1 MPYGQLM
8 QHKKVSLHRSTVWR
22 QKNGRVKKTGR
33 GRRSKSQDDEALGLA
48 AGVVDLIREA
58 GSCYAW
64 QLKVFPRE
72 IVRYDSK
79 TKRLVHSP
87 SPANQK
93 TQPLSGSDESI
104 HAMNESGLPV
114 GLLLYAAAYIA
125 QTRGGLEYDEE
136 TVARDAVKHRE
147 TIKLITGKNPSGP
160 ASILAA
166 DSDGKL
172 IRDEKGK
179 LIRPAPYRP
188 WDARR
193 KQVQAREDAKQAFD
207 YGRQLDSEMQDEAE
221 DFRDGLDADD
231 EDEGKGGV
239 SDPTRSKKRGAI
251 HKVPEF
257 RDCGLSK
264 QTCSKWRND
273 KRFTD
278 ALRVVAVLLD
288 GSLPS
293 AQPSPVYKR

>member
-1 MPYGQLM
+1 M

-48 AGVVDLIREA
+48 AGVVDLIRET
-58 GSCYAW
+58 GSCYAG
-64 QLKVFPRE
+64 QLTEFQRRSYRDLMDDPEAV
-72 IVRYDSK
+72 VDTS
-79 TKRLVHSP
+79 TRL
-87 SPANQK
+87 
-93 TQPLSGSDESI
+93 LRGSDESI
-104 HAMNESGLPV
+104 HAMKKSGLPV
-114 GLLLYAAAYIA
+114 GLLLYAAAYIS
-125 QTRGGLEYDEE
+125 QSRGGLEYDEE

-172 IRDEKGK
+172 IRDTKGK

-221 DFRDGLDADD
+221 DFRDGLDAEDD
-231 EDEGKGGV
+231 EREGGV